1 MTATVVEQLPADYES
16 QIGAAVDR
24 VFAEKGLSFAIEPR
38 YWSPAPIGTDITAA
52 IRGAELMGLP
62 MTPQGIQ
69 TARVLEAKSDELD
82 PVSGRYR
89 PLYEECAVQ
98 EPRRSTKTTIIQ
110 MILLG
115 RCATIPGYRVVST
128 AQDGTRA
135 SQFFMNMVRMIEAA
149 MRRRGADVEL
159 ADLGIEQIY
168 RSQGREYIQFANG
181 SRWWVV
187 KPESGAFRGDAADCM
202 WFDEAGEL
210 DATKSEDLVA
220 GAFPLMDTRPLGQ
233 IIISGTPG
241 MARAGMFWDALASG
255 RRKPDEYG
263 IVDYCAED
271 TADITDEAVW
281 WATHPG
287 LACGLTTIEKMRRN
301 FAKLGAVQ
309 FAREYLCIWP
319 PDTTVSAL
327 DLKKWHA
334 TAVDAF
340 ESMPE
345 GLPWGIGYDVDRS
358 GTVAAVAVA
367 WIDAFDAPHVQ
378 IMDHRA
384 GVAWLTT
391 YLARAIRKHPRV
403 PVGYDSIGENINTA
417 NSLARMGNLNTKH
430 VKSLNVK
437 AVAAATA
444 LISQSVEAMTIQHAR
459 HGGLDTAVENATW
472 RDSAGSRLFQRGKG
486 VEITCLLAAVAALGA
501 VADEKRR
508 SSLTIPAPAT

>member
-1 MTATVVEQLPADYES
+1 MTATVVERLPADYES
-16 QIGAAVDR
+16 AIAAAVDK
-24 VFAEKGLSFAIEPR
+24 VFEDKGLSFAIEPR
-38 YWSPAPIGTDITAA
+38 YWSPAPASTDISAA

-62 MTPQGIQ
+62 LTPQGVQ
-69 TARVLEAKSDELD
+69 TALVLEAKSGEID
-82 PVSGRYR
+82 PASGLAK

-115 RCATIPGYRVVST
+115 RCATIPDHRVVST

-135 SQFFMNMVRMIEAA
+135 SQFFMNMVRMIEATL
-149 MRRRGADVEL
+149 RRRGLELEDV
-159 ADLGIEQIY
+159 GIEQIY
-168 RSQGREYIQFANG
+168 RSQGRENIQFTNG

-187 KPESGAFRGDAADCM
+187 KPESGAFRGDAADTM

-233 IIISGTPG
+233 IIISGTPS

-287 LACGLTTIEKMRRN
+287 LACGLTTIAKMRRN

-334 TAVDAF
+334 TAVEAF

-345 GLPWGIGYDVDRS
+345 GLPWGIGYDVDRT

-384 GVAWLTT
+384 GVSWLTT

-403 PVGYDSIGENINTA
+403 PVAYDSIGENINTA
-417 NSLARMGNLNTKH
+417 NSLARMGNLPTKH

-437 AVAAATA
+437 SVAAATA

-508 SSLTIPAPAT
+508 ASVSIPGPAT